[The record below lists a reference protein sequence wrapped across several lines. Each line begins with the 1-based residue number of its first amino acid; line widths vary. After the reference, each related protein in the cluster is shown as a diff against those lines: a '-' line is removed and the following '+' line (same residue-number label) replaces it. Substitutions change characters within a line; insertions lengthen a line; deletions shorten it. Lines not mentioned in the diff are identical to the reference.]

1 MAAKLI
7 LIVEDDGDA
16 RFILQA
22 LLSHAGYRVI
32 EAGNGVDA
40 VASALRDRPELIL
53 MDIRMPLMD
62 GLSAAHAIH
71 EVPEIA
77 GTPMLAISADPFG
90 PDEREAFERLF
101 QGVFP
106 KPVDSARLLA
116 ALRYLIGPGDES
128 PPPAGPGGAAAPIG

>member
-32 EAGNGVDA
+32 EAANGVEA

-62 GLSAAHAIH
+62 GLSAAQVIR
-71 EVPEIA
+71 EVSEIA
-77 GTPMLAISADPFG
+77 GTPIVAISAEPFE
-90 PDEREAFERLF
+90 PDEAKAFGRLF

-106 KPVDSARLLA
+106 KPVESARLLA
-116 ALRYLIGPGDES
+116 AVHYLIGPAADS
-128 PPPAGPGGAAAPIG
+128 PPSAGSRTAAPIR